1 MRQEATVAIR
11 ETGELRQT
19 PSTPKGKSVLRAG
32 QANRQTLEE
41 LRSLLKE
48 GFFPAL
54 QFFDA
59 VAK

>member
-1 MRQEATVAIR
+1 MAIR
-11 ETGELRQT
+11 ETGELKQT
-19 PSTPKGKSVLRAG
+19 PSTPKSKSVLSESRASE
-32 QANRQTLEE
+32 QRQTLEE
-41 LRSLLKE
+41 HRSLLKE

>member
-1 MRQEATVAIR
+1 MAIR

-41 LRSLLKE
+41 LRSLLEE

>member
-1 MRQEATVAIR
+1 MAIR

-19 PSTPKGKSVLRAG
+19 PSTPKSKSVLSESRASE
-32 QANRQTLEE
+32 QRQTLEE
-41 LRSLLKE
+41 HRSLLKE